1 MPIRIPNEL
10 PAAQVLRSERIELID
25 HQRAA
30 RQDIRPMEI
39 AILNLMPLKIPTETQ
54 FARLLG
60 ASPLQVN
67 LTLVELSTYRGTNTA
82 ADHLEA
88 FYCPFED
95 IKAQG
100 RRFDGLII
108 TGAPVETLEFSDVSY
123 WDELVEIMEWAKTN
137 VYSTFHV
144 CWGAQAALW
153 HHYAVPKYEL
163 AEKRFGVF
171 EHSNLDVAHPLMHGI
186 ADRFD
191 VPVSRHTENR
201 RNDIDAVADLSVIAE
216 SLTAGPCIVADADQR
231 RFYCFNH
238 FEYATDTLDG
248 EYQRDREKGKAIH
261 EPERYYGPDGHPI
274 NGWRSHASVLFGN
287 WLALTYQGTPYDLA
301 DL

>member
-1 MPIRIPNEL
+1 MPIRIPNHL
-10 PAAQVLRSERIELID
+10 PAAGVLRAERVELIY
-25 HQRAA
+25 HSAAA
-30 RQDIRPMEI
+30 RQDIRPLEV

-60 ASPLQVN
+60 ATPLQVN

-82 ADHLEA
+82 VDHLEA
-88 FYCPFED
+88 FYYPFEH
-95 IKAQG
+95 IKAEG

-108 TGAPVETLEFSDVSY
+108 TGAPVETLEFADVSY
-123 WDELVEIMEWAKTN
+123 WLELVEIMEWAKDN

-153 HHYAVPKYEL
+153 HHYQVPKYEL
-163 AEKRFGVF
+163 PKKRFGIF
-171 EHSNLDVAHPLMHGI
+171 EHSNLDIRHPIMHGI

-201 RNDIDAVADLSVIAE
+201 VDDIRKVEALKMIAA
-216 SLTAGPCIVADADQR
+216 SDTAGPCLIADADQR

-238 FEYATDTLDG
+238 FEYATGTLDG
-248 EYQRDREKGKAIH
+248 EFQRDRQKGKPID
-261 EPERYYGPDGHPI
+261 EPERYYGPDGRPV
-274 NGWRSHASVLFGN
+274 NAWRSHASVLFAN
-287 WLALTYQGTPYDLA
+287 WLSLTYQGTPYDLK

>member
-88 FYCPFED
+88 FTVLLKILRP
-95 IKAQG
+95 KG
-100 RRFDGLII
+100 
-108 TGAPVETLEFSDVSY
+108 
-123 WDELVEIMEWAKTN
+123 
-137 VYSTFHV
+137 
-144 CWGAQAALW
+144 AALM
-153 HHYAVPKYEL
+153 A
-163 AEKRFGVF
+163 
-171 EHSNLDVAHPLMHGI
+171 
-186 ADRFD
+186 
-191 VPVSRHTENR
+191 
-201 RNDIDAVADLSVIAE
+201 
-216 SLTAGPCIVADADQR
+216 
-231 RFYCFNH
+231 
-238 FEYATDTLDG
+238 
-248 EYQRDREKGKAIH
+248 
-261 EPERYYGPDGHPI
+261 
-274 NGWRSHASVLFGN
+274 
-287 WLALTYQGTPYDLA
+287 
-301 DL
+301 